1 MENIEIIILSSI
13 VCTLFVVFA
22 IVIYKEANTATDQSN
37 DSYEKSPRADMI
49 RFVGSIFDVEA
60 TKKMTKKEKQ
70 VVYTAVKR
78 TIADME
84 SNGIYFSDDVKDKL
98 RQQKEELHCEYS
110 GLPSVKAYEQK

>member
-1 MENIEIIILSSI
+1 MQNLDIIILSSI

-22 IVIYKEANTATDQSN
+22 IVIYKEATNATDQSN
-37 DSYEKSPRADMI
+37 DPYEKSPRADMI

-70 VVYTAVKR
+70 VIYTAVKR

-84 SNGIYFSDDVKDKL
+84 SDGIYFPDDIKEQLK
-98 RQQKEELHCEYS
+98 QQKEELHCEYS
-110 GLPSVKAYEQK
+110 GLPSVRAYQQK